1 MTATA
6 ARAPAETN
14 TRERILSAAIAQC
27 EEVGL
32 RRTTM
37 EDVARRAGLARATL
51 YRHFQSKDAL
61 VQAVIQAEAEKFF
74 DVLDRALDD
83 IVRGDE
89 RLVEGFA
96 LGLDYV
102 RRHALLNKLL
112 RAEPETLLPYL
123 VGDSRLI
130 GLATEALASRILDE
144 QAGVKADDAR
154 AAAELVV
161 RLGLSLALSPDSAL
175 GADDGD
181 GARRLARRHLVPGL
195 GIAPCT

>member
-1 MTATA
+1 MSATA
-6 ARAPAETN
+6 ARPAPETL
-14 TRERILSAAIAQC
+14 TRERILAAAVAQC

-61 VQAVIQAEAEKFF
+61 VQAVILAEADRFF
-74 DVLDRALDD
+74 VALDGAIAD
-83 IVRGDE
+83 CPSSEE

-96 LGLDYV
+96 FGLQYV
-102 RRHALLNKLL
+102 RRHALLGKLL

-123 VGDSRLI
+123 VGGSRLI
-130 GLATEALASRILDE
+130 RLATEAVASRIMDDE
-144 QAGVKADDAR
+144 GHPRPSPDDAR

-175 GADDGD
+175 GADDAD
-181 GARRLARRHLVPGL
+181 GARRLARRHLVPSLACG
-195 GIAPCT
+195 